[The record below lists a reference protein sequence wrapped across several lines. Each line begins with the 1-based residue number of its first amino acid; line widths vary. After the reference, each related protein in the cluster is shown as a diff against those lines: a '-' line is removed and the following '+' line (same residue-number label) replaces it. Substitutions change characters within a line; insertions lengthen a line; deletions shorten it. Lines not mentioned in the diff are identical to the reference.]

1 MSATFT
7 QMMGDYGKEAG
18 SQFGKGVRQAAG
30 WQSKDEILQGI
41 HEQADYTTPQGV
53 KAVLDKLKAVDYQE
67 YQKAKTAIEDSGVNL
82 AQIENYKASTAASI
96 ASQDRAATTFSQ
108 EQAQYELDRDA
119 AALVKSNK
127 DKIQEALRTLD
138 LNTPEGKQE
147 YLALLNT
154 IDPELANKFILDGLT
169 LKSAN
174 QTLSNLKLDERL
186 KSKKLDEVD
195 KSIIERDNA
204 PFIAALNKQQ
214 APGIIKD
221 WLSKTLP
228 GNPDNATAHS
238 LEEAMVVIRNAPIEE
253 GRKGTLY
260 DDLEKY
266 MLSVEQAFYDTWK
279 HDTNLNSK
287 FTTVPSEELFPKKL
301 DPLNITST
309 APSAAGTLG
318 VTANQVNPKDSQFT
332 QSFSKEKAQSEIQ
345 VRVAALAQ
353 KRSSSKFEWFMNDEE
368 KAREDAE
375 DKATRWIYTHQDY
388 FLANPNKLAEAE
400 RDVVAFYNS
409 LPAKDK

>member
-1 MSATFT
+1 M
-7 QMMGDYGKEAG
+7 
-18 SQFGKGVRQAAG
+18 
-30 WQSKDEILQGI
+30 
-41 HEQADYTTPQGV
+41 
-53 KAVLDKLKAVDYQE
+53 
-67 YQKAKTAIEDSGVNL
+67 
-82 AQIENYKASTAASI
+82 
-96 ASQDRAATTFSQ
+96 
-108 EQAQYELDRDA
+108 
-119 AALVKSNK
+119 
-127 DKIQEALRTLD
+127 RTLD

-174 QTLSNLKLDERL
+174 QTLSNLRLDERL

-368 KAREDAE
+368 KDREDAE
-375 DKATRWIYTHQDY
+375 DKATRWVYTHQDY